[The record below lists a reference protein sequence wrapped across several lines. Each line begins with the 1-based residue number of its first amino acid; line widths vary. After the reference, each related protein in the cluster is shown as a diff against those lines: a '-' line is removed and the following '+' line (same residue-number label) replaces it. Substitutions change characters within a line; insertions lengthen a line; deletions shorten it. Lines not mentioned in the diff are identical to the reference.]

1 MQGHERTVVNRSGG
15 CTHRCARVELLLPDG
30 QRIWAQMTR
39 DEAELDELT
48 EGAIV
53 YARPRR
59 AKVFEANGEPRTEEL
74 SAA

>member
-1 MQGHERTVVNRSGG
+1 
-15 CTHRCARVELLLPDG
+15 
-30 QRIWAQMTR
+30 MTR